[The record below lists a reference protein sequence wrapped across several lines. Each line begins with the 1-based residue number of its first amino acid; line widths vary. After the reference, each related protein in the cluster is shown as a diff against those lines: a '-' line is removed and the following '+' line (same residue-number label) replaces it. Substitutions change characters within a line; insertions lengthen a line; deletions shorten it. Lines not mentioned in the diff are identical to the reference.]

1 MEITIYENINSKFLD
16 AYSIVD
22 ENIDK
27 NFSIN
32 LETYLTYLKDG
43 QYNCYS
49 HESEFYYISLFLF
62 VLLVMSLIGCIYSI
76 ISIKKN
82 KKKLIT
88 NQGEIEVPVISPKK
102 ELKRD
107 LKVSPFLKEGALI
120 LISQVFYFLTQISS
134 FLIFA
139 NLFEYGNINNI
150 PYIDTIID
158 VLRCSIPLANTLILF
173 INLNRKIITD
183 NSLKTAIQYIFF
195 GIIFASFEALLIYD
209 LSRSGDFFINLILSF
224 LPKNLFFAM
233 GIYALIY
240 YLLFKTPLFLK
251 NRQIRI
257 IFFRLLSIPLIG
269 FLIFSIIYSPL
280 VNLELIT
287 GNIYLNVFLASISFS
302 YTFIALGYI
311 FLKKIIDTYFI
322 HKYGT
327 TNFERYERGNRYQYI
342 LNSAFI
348 FLLIIVFILSLL
360 LSSDKNLTS
369 LDLNN
374 FIYIPCVF
382 PFIFFYKKRLF
393 NRNVFIDL
401 GSGVAYFISTCISY
415 LLIFL
420 IVTSG

>member
-1 MEITIYENINSKFLD
+1 
-16 AYSIVD
+16 
-22 ENIDK
+22 
-27 NFSIN
+27 
-32 LETYLTYLKDG
+32 
-43 QYNCYS
+43 
-49 HESEFYYISLFLF
+49 
-62 VLLVMSLIGCIYSI
+62 MSLIGCIYSI

-150 PYIDTIID
+150 PHIDTIID

-251 NRQIRI
+251 NKKIRI

-302 YTFIALGYI
+302 YPFIALGYI